1 MILSETETVGRSVI
15 DDTWDWWIWWSVC
28 FEWIWLTISGFY
40 LVNVVV
46 VVVRGERKRGLQSAV
61 EVSSE
66 ELTVKVPRRYLSLRQ
81 VQQRRQKLFSL
92 PAAGLQQQQQA
103 PPSSAATAT
112 CRDQGVTKL
121 LTLPA
126 GRLLSVA
133 RRRRRL
139 DRNVKVCQGTTRISI
154 IQICSILG

>member
-1 MILSETETVGRSVI
+1 MDLAHDFWVRS
-15 DDTWDWWIWWSVC
+15 
-28 FEWIWLTISGFY
+28 
-40 LVNVVV
+40 
-46 VVVRGERKRGLQSAV
+46 GECGGGGGQRRERERTAV

-112 CRDQGVTKL
+112 CREL
-121 LTLPA
+121 L
-126 GRLLSVA
+126 
-133 RRRRRL
+133 
-139 DRNVKVCQGTTRISI
+139 NC
-154 IQICSILG
+154 